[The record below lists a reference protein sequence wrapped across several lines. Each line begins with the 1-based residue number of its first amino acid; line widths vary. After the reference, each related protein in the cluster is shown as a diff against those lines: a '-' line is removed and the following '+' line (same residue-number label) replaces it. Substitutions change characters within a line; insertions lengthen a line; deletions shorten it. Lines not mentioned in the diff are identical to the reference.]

1 MSGPEKDRIKYKEII
16 HEFSIECKS
25 FSTEGRVDA
34 VKYLWPCILFLASN
48 EAISL
53 FALLIIAGMFLYDIA
68 KEALKW
74 SN

>member
-1 MSGPEKDRIKYKEII
+1 M
-16 HEFSIECKS
+16 
-25 FSTEGRVDA
+25 DA